1 MKKITAIKIDCN
13 NNKID
18 EVKINGADFEEIN
31 RAIDCDCFCVGARL
45 PNGDILWVDDEGWIS
60 NKVKRVFEFGKGNVF
75 AGNGLILG
83 QTASGNSTNVK
94 SKLLDVAMQVQF
106 APAGWEITPD
116 IRAKAM
122 ASVQIFPL
130 Q

>member
-13 NNKID
+13 KNKVD
-18 EVKINGADFEEIN
+18 EITINAGDFEEIT
-31 RAIDCDCFCVGARL
+31 RAIGCELFCVGARL
-45 PNGDILWVDDEGWIS
+45 PNGDILWVDDEGWI
-60 NKVKRVFEFGKGNVF
+60 NTNVKRAFEFGKMNVF

-83 QTASGNSTNVK
+83 QTASGNSTNAK

-106 APAGWEITPD
+106 APVGWEITPD